1 MSVTFRAQPDRTQ
14 LGGVDEPT
22 LNVSNANAHTL
33 LRALGL
39 LPELG
44 ADAVLTATHD
54 QISDPSS
61 VDYLDGE
68 CDSADLLGRVDLALA
83 LAPADA
89 GVPWHALDARVTE
102 CGRRPG
108 WLQHRLTALRE
119 IAVYAHTNG
128 RLVDWY

>member
-1 MSVTFRAQPDRTQ
+1 MSVTFRVRPDRIR

-22 LNVSNANAHTL
+22 LNVSNANARTL

-39 LPELG
+39 VPELG
-44 ADAVLTATHD
+44 AAAVATATHD
-54 QISDPSS
+54 QKHDPSN

-68 CDSADLLGRVDLALA
+68 CDSSDLLGRVDLALA

-89 GVPWHALDARVTE
+89 GLPWHALDTRTTE

-108 WLQHRLTALRE
+108 WLQDRLGELRG
-119 IAVYAHTNG
+119 IAVYAHT
-128 RLVDWY
+128 RRRRVDWY